1 MIDERLAAFIEG
13 PVMIILAV
21 ADQMNRP
28 TIARAVGA
36 RFDPEAESISIL
48 VSRRQWPG
56 LTGALAPHGRIAATF
71 CRAADY
77 TTYQVKG
84 RITRVEEPCAEAHDL
99 AARYV
104 GITGETLGGLGVGQD
119 LIDQW
124 VSPEDIVILDFT
136 PAAVFVQTPGPAA
149 GQALDAPR

>member
-1 MIDERLAAFIEG
+1 MIDEKLAAFIEG

-21 ADQMNRP
+21 ADRAGRP
-28 TIARAVGA
+28 TIGKGVGA
-36 RFDPEAESISIL
+36 RFDAGSITVL

-56 LTGALAPHGRIAATF
+56 LAGSIAPGAKIAATF

-84 RITRVEEPCAEAHDL
+84 RIVRFEAPTSVDRDFAE
-99 AARYV
+99 RYA
-104 GITGETLGGLGVGQD
+104 GITRQTLGGLGVDQA

-124 VSPEDIVILDFT
+124 VPTDDLVRLDFT
-136 PAAVFVQTPGPAA
+136 PAAVFLQTPGPGA
-149 GQALDAPR
+149 GQPLGALQ